1 MLNYSTSEEN
11 YIKSIFHL
19 QQLNETVTTNKLANE
34 LKTKPASVTDMMKKL
49 KAKKLLHY
57 QPYKGFRLNTDGSK
71 VALGIIRRHRLW
83 EFFLAEKLKFSWDE
97 VHEVAEDLEH
107 VSNKKLIDK
116 LDEFLGFPR
125 VDPHGDP
132 IPDANG
138 KIEINKK
145 ICINLLPL
153 HTPAFVSNVSDQSSE
168 ILELLEHKKITIGT
182 KLEVKKKFDFDNSIE
197 VKIGKHPS
205 FSISQQLAEN
215 IFVTLPL
222 AQVATATIK
231 GEGKNK

>member
-11 YIKSIFHL
+11 YIKAIYRL
-19 QQLNETVTTNKLANE
+19 QRQDSTVTTNELAHE

-57 QPYKGFRLNTDGSK
+57 QPYQGFRLTQDGSK

-83 EFFLAEKLKFSWDE
+83 EFFLAEKLNFTWDE
-97 VHEVAEDLEH
+97 VHAVAEDLEH
-107 VSNKKLIDK
+107 VSSKKLIDK

-138 KIEINKK
+138 KIEISKK
-145 ICINLLPL
+145 ILLAELPL
-153 HTPAFVSNVSDQSSE
+153 NTAAFVSNVKDQSSS
-168 ILELLEHKKITIGT
+168 ILELLEHKNISIGT
-182 KLEVKKKFDFDNSIE
+182 RIEIKKKFDFDESMEI
-197 VKIGKHPS
+197 KIGRQPA
-205 FSISQQLAEN
+205 FTISKQLAEN
-215 IFVTLPL
+215 IFVQTP
-222 AQVATATIK
+222 
-231 GEGKNK
+231 